1 MNINITTSVSK
12 GWLHQ
17 EGNFVF
23 GERYYMDPLYRRT
36 QDIKID
42 QFIQERLPNYA
53 FYNLESNLA
62 QLEYWQPDYVYV
74 GGIQPNLIIG
84 LCLGTKMAWYENQ
97 DIDLEEVA
105 PLSDITSVDEL
116 PTSADILAHPII
128 QQFDAQI
135 ESLRQS
141 HPNLT
146 VIPPFFWDTSGRATI
161 HGFVTTSMKFYG
173 EQIFLKMIEEPD
185 FVLAFH
191 NWICDIYI
199 ALIQH
204 YSELSGIPVTSVHV
218 GECSG
223 TMISG
228 RYYGKFVVP
237 FLNKL
242 ADSLGPIRLHSCGL
256 SNHLLK
262 TMSKIDNLRVLDT
275 GSNSSVAS
283 IREILGMD
291 LRLDLAP
298 PLDVL
303 REDAPEDAAQ
313 VWLDQVLAENGD
325 GPLQIGF
332 HLEPGYSLTNCL
344 AIHDLLAEYKLIQ
357 KGRRT
362 TAVFP

>member
-1 MNINITTSVSK
+1 MSVNITTSVSK

-17 EGNFVF
+17 EGEFVF
-23 GERYYMDPLYRRT
+23 GERYYMDPFYRRA

-42 QFIQERLPNYA
+42 EFLQERLPDYA

-62 QLEYWQPDYVYV
+62 QLDYWQPDFVYV
-74 GGIQPNLIIG
+74 GGIQPNLIVG

-97 DIDLEEVA
+97 DIDFEELA
-105 PLSDITSVDEL
+105 PLSEITSVDDL
-116 PTSADILAHPII
+116 PTSAELLAHPVI

-135 ESLRQS
+135 ETIRKN
-141 HPNLT
+141 HPDIT

-173 EQIFLKMIEEPD
+173 EKIFLKMFEDPD

-191 NWICDIYI
+191 DWLCGIYI
-199 ALIQH
+199 ALIHH
-204 YSELSGIPVTSVHV
+204 YSELGAIPVTSVHV

-228 RYYGKFVVP
+228 RHYGKFVVP

-256 SNHLLK
+256 SDHLLK
-262 TMSKIDNLRVLDT
+262 MMGKIDDLQVLDT
-275 GSNSSVAS
+275 GSNSSVAA
-283 IREILGMD
+283 IREVLGSD

-298 PLDVL
+298 PLEVL
-303 REDAPEDAAQ
+303 RESATIDEAK
-313 VWLDQVLAENGD
+313 VWLDRSLDENSD

-332 HLEPGYSLTNCL
+332 HLEPGYSLANSL

-357 KGRRT
+357 KGRQT
-362 TAVFP
+362 TAVSP